1 MRIQGQ
7 LVCIAPFAS
16 PKLLISPP
24 LLSLRATFGNEFSGL
39 DCHYPCHRTRNQTT
53 LLTRMIYDKLMNKSK
68 PPAETKE
75 RERERERERG
85 GGTKKSNKGNEE
97 TYSER
102 TAQTTQD
109 IDMELISSAHG
120 CLSSHHIH
128 HYSYRVMNTINSGV
142 INLEKFDRGSLST
155 GLFA

>member
-39 DCHYPCHRTRNQTT
+39 DCHYP
-53 LLTRMIYDKLMNKSK
+53 
-68 PPAETKE
+68 
-75 RERERERERG
+75 
-85 GGTKKSNKGNEE
+85 
-97 TYSER
+97 
-102 TAQTTQD
+102 TQD